1 MALMHD
7 YARPQH
13 QASFVKFF
21 VFTLFVCGYF
31 LNPTALGITQN
42 VTTLLFQNEA
52 WCPCSSDVNV
62 H

>member
-21 VFTLFVCGYF
+21 VFTLFVRGYF
-31 LNPTALGITQN
+31 LQPYCLGKK
-42 VTTLLFQNEA
+42 TLQHYYFKTRLGA
-52 WCPCSSDVNV
+52 
-62 H
+62 HARLT

>member
-21 VFTLFVCGYF
+21 VFTLFVRGYF
-31 LNPTALGITQN
+31 FQLYCLGNYAKRYNITISKRGL
-42 VTTLLFQNEA
+42 VPML
-52 WCPCSSDVNV
+52 V
-62 H
+62 